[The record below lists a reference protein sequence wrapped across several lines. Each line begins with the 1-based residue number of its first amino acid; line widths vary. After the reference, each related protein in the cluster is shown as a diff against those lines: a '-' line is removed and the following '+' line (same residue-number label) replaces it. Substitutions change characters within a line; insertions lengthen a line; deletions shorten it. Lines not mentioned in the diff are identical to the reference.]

1 YGIRIRPPRPV
12 DTRPP
17 PGGDPPVP
25 LDTYHPPTGE
35 PVRWQDLEL
44 LPDAELPVPRPRSAR
59 PRGDG
64 RAHVLTT

>member
-35 PVRWQDLEL
+35 PVRWQDLEI
-44 LPDAELPVPRPRSAR
+44 LPDTALPRDADTLCPARRPVSAR
-59 PRGDG
+59 
-64 RAHVLTT
+64 TTE